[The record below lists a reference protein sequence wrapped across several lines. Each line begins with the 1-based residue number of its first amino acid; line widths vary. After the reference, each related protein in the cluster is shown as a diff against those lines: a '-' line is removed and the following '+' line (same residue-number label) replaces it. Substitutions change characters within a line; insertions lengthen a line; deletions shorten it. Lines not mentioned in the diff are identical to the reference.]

1 MMLIMAADHVIADL
15 EAFQAAVASASE
27 LAARG
32 RLVTFGIVP
41 THAETGYGYIETG
54 AVDGAGFTVNRFVEK
69 PDEGAA
75 RGYLDAGNFLWNSGM
90 FVIRASDYLD
100 ELQRFRPDIL
110 DACRGAMDAAQPDI
124 DFVRVGVEQFS
135 GCPSD
140 SIDYAV
146 MERTDRAV
154 VVPLDAGWNDIGSWS
169 ALWEV
174 DQKTDHGNAYRGD
187 VLLHDT
193 RNSLVHA
200 TSRLV
205 AAVGLEDVIIVETKD
220 AVLVSH
226 KNAVQDIKAVVDT
239 LKQRDR
245 NEYLHHR
252 DVYRPWGHYDCIDG
266 GERYQVKRIRVKP
279 GAKLSVQMHHHR
291 AEHWIVVSGTARV
304 TVADKTYL
312 VTENE
317 STYIPIGAV
326 HSLENPGKVDLDL
339 IEVQS
344 GAYLGEDD
352 IVRFEDL
359 YGREDA

>member
-1 MMLIMAADHVIADL
+1 MGTLRSIP
-15 EAFQAAVASASE
+15 Q
-27 LAARG
+27 G
-32 RLVTFGIVP
+32 T
-41 THAETGYGYIETG
+41 
-54 AVDGAGFTVNRFVEK
+54 
-69 PDEGAA
+69 
-75 RGYLDAGNFLWNSGM
+75 
-90 FVIRASDYLD
+90 
-100 ELQRFRPDIL
+100 
-110 DACRGAMDAAQPDI
+110 RGA
-124 DFVRVGVEQFS
+124 F
-135 GCPSD
+135 
-140 SIDYAV
+140 
-146 MERTDRAV
+146 
-154 VVPLDAGWNDIGSWS
+154 
-169 ALWEV
+169 
-174 DQKTDHGNAYRGD
+174 RGD
-187 VLLHDT
+187 VLLKDT

-205 AAVGLEDVIIVETKD
+205 AAVGVEDLIVVETKD

-226 KNAVQDIKAVVDT
+226 KDSVQDIKAVVEM
-239 LKQRDR
+239 LKQGDR
-245 NEYLHHR
+245 PEYLHHR

-304 TVADKTYL
+304 TVDDNTFL

-359 YGREDA
+359 YGRESGSGKEQ